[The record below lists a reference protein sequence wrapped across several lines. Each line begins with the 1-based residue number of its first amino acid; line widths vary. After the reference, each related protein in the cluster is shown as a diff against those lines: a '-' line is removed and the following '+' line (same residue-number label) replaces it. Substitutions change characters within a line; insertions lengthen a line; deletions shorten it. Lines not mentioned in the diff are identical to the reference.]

1 MTVKSMTADQAI
13 AMIKDGD
20 SVLFGGF
27 VACVVPEELEHALG
41 KRFRENNSPR
51 DITVIY
57 AAGQGDGEKRALN
70 QIAHEGLVKRVIGGH
85 WGLVPKLQK
94 LAIENKIEAY
104 NLPQGIISHLCRDIS
119 AGKPG
124 TISQVGLRT
133 FVDPRIEGGKINDVT
148 TEDIVDVIELD
159 GKEYLFYKKFP
170 IDFALLRGTTAD
182 EDGNITMEDE
192 ALTICNQ
199 VAASACHNSGGKVIV
214 QVKQIVKRG
223 ELNPQLVKIP
233 GIYVDTIVVNTDK
246 NQHMQTYD
254 NYFDP
259 RKVTQLKDQNDKQE
273 ETNTEKLDARWIIAR
288 RAALELKKNAIV
300 NFGIG
305 VPEYVAEVA
314 RDEGFEAY
322 YTATVEAGAI
332 GGTPAGGLSFGTAIH
347 PQAIVSQDYQF
358 DFYDGGGLDQA
369 FLGLAQADQFG
380 NINVSKFGPKIA
392 GCGGFINISQSAKEV
407 IFCGTFTAQG
417 ISVVISAGKLIIETE
432 GTQKKFLE
440 QVEQI
445 TYSGNY
451 AWESGQ
457 RVLYVTERAVFS
469 LNEQGLILTEIA
481 PGVDLEKDIIDQ
493 MSFRPTITPSL
504 MEMDR
509 KIFIPCRLGLADQ
522 DGRD

>member
-1 MTVKSMTADQAI
+1 MTIKIMTADQAVASI
-13 AMIKDGD
+13 TDGAG
-20 SVLFGGF
+20 VLFGGF
-27 VACVVPEELEHALG
+27 VACVVPEELESALG
-41 KRFRENNSPR
+41 KRFVETNSPQ
-51 DITVIY
+51 DLTVIY
-57 AAGQGDGEKRALN
+57 AAGQGDGNDRALN
-70 QIAHEGLVKRVIGGH
+70 QIAHEGLVKKVIGGH

-124 TISQVGLRT
+124 TISKVGLRT
-133 FVDPRIEGGKINDVT
+133 FVDPRLEGGKINDMA
-148 TEDIVDVIELD
+148 TEDIVDLIELD
-159 GKEYLFYKKFP
+159 NEEYLYYKKFP
-170 IDFALLRGTTAD
+170 VDFALLRGTTAD

-199 VAASACHNSGGKVIV
+199 VAAAACHNSGGKVIV
-214 QVKQIVKRG
+214 QVKQIVKCG

-233 GIYVDTIVVNTDK
+233 GIYVDIVVVNSDQ
-246 NQHMQTYD
+246 NLHMQTYD
-254 NYFDP
+254 DYFDQ
-259 RKVTQLKDQNDKQE
+259 RKVTQAKDKNVEQKTTGTIE
-273 ETNTEKLDARWIIAR
+273 LDAKLIIAR
-288 RAALELKKNAIV
+288 RAALELKKGAIV

-314 RDEGFEAY
+314 RDEGFGES

-380 NINVSKFGPKIA
+380 NINVSKFGTRIA

-417 ISVVISAGKLIIETE
+417 LLVEVEKGRLKIIKE
-432 GTQKKFLE
+432 GQQKKFID

-445 TYSGNY
+445 TYSGKY
-451 AWESGQ
+451 AWEKDQ
-457 RVLYVTERAVFS
+457 CVLYITERAVFT
-469 LNEQGLILTEIA
+469 LGEDGLVLSEIA
-481 PGVDLEKDIIDQ
+481 PGIDLEKDVISQ
-493 MSFRPTITPSL
+493 MSFQPEISASL
-504 MEMDR
+504 KEMDNR
-509 KIFIPCRLGLADQ
+509 IFRPSKIGLVE
-522 DGRD
+522 

>member
-1 MTVKSMTADQAI
+1 MTVEIMTADQAI
-13 AMIKDGD
+13 AMITDGAG
-20 SVLFGGF
+20 VLFGGF
-27 VACVVPEELEHALG
+27 VACVVPEELESALG
-41 KRFRENNSPR
+41 KRFVETNSPQ
-51 DITVIY
+51 DLTVIY
-57 AAGQGDGEKRALN
+57 AAGQGDGKDRALN
-70 QIAHEGLVKRVIGGH
+70 QIAHEGLVKKVIGGH

-124 TISQVGLRT
+124 TISKVGLRT
-133 FVDPRIEGGKINDVT
+133 FVDPRLEGGKINDVT
-148 TEDIVDVIELD
+148 TEDIVDLIELD
-159 GKEYLFYKKFP
+159 DEEYLFYKKFP
-170 IDFALLRGTTAD
+170 VDFALLRGTTAD

-199 VAASACHNSGGKVIV
+199 VAAAACHNSGGKVIV

-233 GIYVDTIVVNTDK
+233 GIYVDVVVINSDQ
-246 NQHMQTYD
+246 NLHMQTYD
-254 NYFDP
+254 HYFDQ
-259 RKVTQLKDQNDKQE
+259 RKVTQQSESQKPESKSPIQA
-273 ETNTEKLDARWIIAR
+273 LDAKRIIAR

-305 VPEYVAEVA
+305 APEYVAEVA
-314 RDEGFEAY
+314 RDEGFEEF

-380 NINVSKFGPKIA
+380 NINVSKFGSRIA

-417 ISVVISAGKLIIETE
+417 LVVEVDNGKLKIVNE
-432 GTQKKFLE
+432 GQQKKFIDH
-440 QVEQI
+440 VEQI
-445 TYSGNY
+445 TYSGKY
-451 AWESGQ
+451 AWEKDQ
-457 RVLYVTERAVFS
+457 RVLYVTERAVF
-469 LNEQGLILTEIA
+469 
-481 PGVDLEKDIIDQ
+481 
-493 MSFRPTITPSL
+493 
-504 MEMDR
+504 
-509 KIFIPCRLGLADQ
+509 FIK
-522 DGRD
+522 

>member
-1 MTVKSMTADQAI
+1 MTIEIMTADQAVATI
-13 AMIKDGD
+13 TDGAG
-20 SVLFGGF
+20 VLFGGF
-27 VACVVPEELEHALG
+27 VACVVPEELESALG
-41 KRFRENNSPR
+41 KRFVETNSPQ
-51 DITVIY
+51 DLTVIY
-57 AAGQGDGEKRALN
+57 AAGQGDGIDRALN
-70 QIAHEGLVKRVIGGH
+70 QIAHVGLVKKVIGGH

-124 TISQVGLRT
+124 TISKVGLRT
-133 FVDPRIEGGKINDVT
+133 FVDPRLEGGKINDVT
-148 TEDIVDVIELD
+148 TEDIVDLIELD
-159 GKEYLFYKKFP
+159 GEEYLFYKKFP
-170 IDFALLRGTTAD
+170 VDFALLRGTTAD

-199 VAASACHNSGGKVIV
+199 VAAAACHNNGGKVIV
-214 QVKQIVKRG
+214 QVKQIVERG

-233 GIYVDTIVVNTDK
+233 GIYVDIVVVNSDQ
-246 NQHMQTYD
+246 NMHMQTYD
-254 NYFDP
+254 DYFDQ
-259 RKVTQLKDQNDKQE
+259 RKVTQAKNKNNGQQKSE
-273 ETNTEKLDARWIIAR
+273 SIEPDAKWIIAR

-314 RDEGFEAY
+314 RDEGFEEF

-369 FLGLAQADQFG
+369 FLGLAQADQSG
-380 NINVSKFGPKIA
+380 NINVSKFGSRIA

-417 ISVVISAGKLIIETE
+417 LIVEVENGKLKIVNE
-432 GTQKKFLE
+432 GQQKKFIDH
-440 QVEQI
+440 VEQI
-445 TYSGNY
+445 TYSGQY
-451 AWESGQ
+451 AWEKDQ

-469 LNEQGLILTEIA
+469 LNENGLMLIEIA
-481 PGVDLEKDIIDQ
+481 PGIELEKDIISQ
-493 MSFRPTITPSL
+493 MDFRPEISDQL
-504 MEMDR
+504 LIMDAR
-509 KIFIPCRLGLADQ
+509 IFFDSSQKLID
-522 DGRD
+522 

>member
-1 MTVKSMTADQAI
+1 
-13 AMIKDGD
+13 MITDNA

-27 VACVVPEELEHALG
+27 IASVVPEELEYALG
-41 KRFRENNSPR
+41 KRFRETQLPR
-51 DITVIY
+51 GLTVIY
-57 AAGQGDGEKRALN
+57 AAGQGDGKERALN

-85 WGLVPKLQK
+85 WGLVPELQK
-94 LAIENKIEAY
+94 LAMENRIEAY

-124 TISQVGLRT
+124 TISRIGLGT
-133 FVDPRIEGGKINDVT
+133 FVDPRLEGGKINT
-148 TEDIVDVIELD
+148 ITREDIIDIITLD
-159 GKEYLFYKKFP
+159 GEEFLFYKKFP

-199 VAASACHNSGGKVIV
+199 VAAAACHNSGGKVIV

-233 GIYVDTIVVNTDK
+233 GIYVDAVVINTDQ
-246 NQHMQTYD
+246 NLHMQTYD
-254 NYFDP
+254 HYFDP
-259 RKVTQLKDQNDKQE
+259 RKVTQAKRMDAVHPAAAPVE
-273 ETNTEKLDARWIIAR
+273 LDAKWIIAR
-288 RAALELKKNAIV
+288 RAALELKRNAIV

-314 RDEGFEAY
+314 RNEGFEPF

-369 FLGLAQADQFG
+369 FLGLAQADQSG

-417 ISVVISAGKLIIETE
+417 IAVAGGNGSLSIIRE
-432 GTQKKFLE
+432 GTQMKFVE

-445 TYSGNY
+445 TYSGSY
-451 AWESGQ
+451 AWEAGQ
-457 RVLYVTERAVFS
+457 QVLYVTERAVFS
-469 LNEQGLILTEIA
+469 LNERGLVLTEYA
-481 PGVDLEKDIIDQ
+481 PGIDLEKDVIA
-493 MSFRPTITPSL
+493 MMGFRPEISDKLKL
-504 MEMDR
+504 MDPR
-509 KIFIPCRLGLADQ
+509 IFSDSRLGLAD
-522 DGRD
+522 

>member
-1 MTVKSMTADQAI
+1 MTIKIMTADQAVASI
-13 AMIKDGD
+13 TDGAG
-20 SVLFGGF
+20 VLFGGF
-27 VACVVPEELEHALG
+27 VACVVPEELEAALG
-41 KRFRENNSPR
+41 RRFEETNSPQ
-51 DITVIY
+51 DLTVIY
-57 AAGQGDGEKRALN
+57 AAGQGDGNDRALN
-70 QIAHEGLVKRVIGGH
+70 QIAHEGLVKKIIGGH

-124 TISQVGLRT
+124 TISKVGLRT
-133 FVDPRIEGGKINDVT
+133 FVDPRLEGGKINDVT
-148 TEDIVDVIELD
+148 TEDIVDLIELD
-159 GKEYLFYKKFP
+159 GEDYLFYKKFP
-170 IDFALLRGTTAD
+170 VDFALLRGTTAD

-199 VAASACHNSGGKVIV
+199 VAAAACHNSGGKVIV

-233 GIYVDTIVVNTDK
+233 GIYVDIVVVNSDQK
-246 NQHMQTYD
+246 LHMQTYD
-254 NYFDP
+254 DYFDQ
-259 RKVTQLKDQNDKQE
+259 RKVTQAKVKNKQLE
-273 ETNTEKLDARWIIAR
+273 SNTVDLDAKWIIAR
-288 RAALELKKNAIV
+288 RAALELKKNTIV

-314 RDEGFEAY
+314 RNENFESF

-380 NINVSKFGPKIA
+380 NINVSKFGTRIA
-392 GCGGFINISQSAKEV
+392 GCGGFINISQSVKEV

-417 ISVVISAGKLIIETE
+417 LLVEVEKGKLKIIKE
-432 GTQKKFLE
+432 GQQKKFID

-445 TYSGNY
+445 TYSGIY
-451 AWESGQ
+451 AWEKSQ
-457 RVLYVTERAVFS
+457 RVLYITERAVFT
-469 LNEQGLILTEIA
+469 LGEDGLVLSEIA
-481 PGVDLEKDIIDQ
+481 PGIDLEKDVISQ
-493 MSFRPTITPSL
+493 MSFQPEISASL
-504 MEMDR
+504 KKMDSR
-509 KIFIPCRLGLADQ
+509 IFKLSKIGLVE
-522 DGRD
+522 

>member
-1 MTVKSMTADQAI
+1 MSISILTADQAAAI
-13 AMIKDGD
+13 ISNNA

-27 VACVVPEELEHALG
+27 IASVVPEELESALG
-41 KRFRENNSPR
+41 KRFRETQSP
-51 DITVIY
+51 IGLTVIY
-57 AAGQGDGEKRALN
+57 AAGQGDGKERALN
-70 QIAHEGLVKRVIGGH
+70 QIAYEGLVKRVIGGH

-124 TISQVGLRT
+124 TISRVGLGT
-133 FVDPRIEGGKINDVT
+133 FVDPRLEGGKINNIT
-148 TEDIVDVIELD
+148 REDIIDVITLGGE
-159 GKEYLFYKKFP
+159 EFLFYKKFP

-199 VAASACHNSGGKVIV
+199 VAAAACHNSGGKVIV

-223 ELNPQLVKIP
+223 ALNPQLVKIP
-233 GIYVDTIVVNTDK
+233 GIYVDAVVINTDQ
-246 NQHMQTYD
+246 NLHMQTYD
-254 NYFDP
+254 HYFDP
-259 RKVTQLKDQNDKQE
+259 RKVTQSTGMDSVNAVPE
-273 ETNTEKLDARWIIAR
+273 SEKLDAKWIIAR

-305 VPEYVAEVA
+305 VPEYIAEVA
-314 RDEGFEAY
+314 RDEGFEPF

-369 FLGLAQADQFG
+369 FLGLAQADRFG

-417 ISVVISAGKLIIETE
+417 IAVTSSHGLLNIIRE

-440 QVEQI
+440 HVEQI
-445 TYSGNY
+445 TYSGAY
-451 AWESGQ
+451 AWSVGQ
-457 RVLYVTERAVFS
+457 QVLYVTERAVFS
-469 LNEQGLILTEIA
+469 LNERGLVLIEIA
-481 PGVDLEKDIIDQ
+481 PGIDLEKDVLAL
-493 MSFRPTITPSL
+493 MGFRPEISDSL
-504 MEMDR
+504 KLMDQR
-509 KIFIPCRLGLADQ
+509 IFLNTSLKLVD
-522 DGRD
+522 

>member
-1 MTVKSMTADQAI
+1 MTIEIMTADQAVATI
-13 AMIKDGD
+13 TDGAG
-20 SVLFGGF
+20 VLFGGF
-27 VACVVPEELEHALG
+27 VACVVPEELESALG
-41 KRFRENNSPR
+41 RRFVETNSPQ
-51 DITVIY
+51 DLTVIY
-57 AAGQGDGEKRALN
+57 AAGQGDGKDRALN
-70 QIAHEGLVKRVIGGH
+70 QIAREHLVKKVIGGH

-124 TISQVGLRT
+124 TISKVGLRT
-133 FVDPRIEGGKINDVT
+133 FVDPRLEGGKINDKT
-148 TEDIVDVIELD
+148 TKDIVDLITLD
-159 GKEYLFYKKFP
+159 DEEYLFYKKFP
-170 IDFALLRGTTAD
+170 VDFALLRGTTAD

-199 VAASACHNSGGKVIV
+199 VAAAACHNSGGKVIV
-214 QVKQIVKRG
+214 QVKQIVKHG

-233 GIYVDTIVVNTDK
+233 GIYVDIVVVNSDQ
-246 NQHMQTYD
+246 NLHMQTYD
-254 NYFDP
+254 DYFDP
-259 RKVTQLKDQNDKQE
+259 RKVTQAKNKDHKQQKSLTVE
-273 ETNTEKLDARWIIAR
+273 LDAKWIIAR
-288 RAALELKKNAIV
+288 RAALELKKSAIV

-314 RDEGFEAY
+314 RDEGFEEC

-380 NINVSKFGPKIA
+380 NINVSKFGSRIA

-417 ISVVISAGKLIIETE
+417 LVVEVVDGKLKIISE
-432 GTQKKFLE
+432 GLQKKFIDH
-440 QVEQI
+440 VEQI
-445 TYSGNY
+445 TYSGKY
-451 AWESGQ
+451 AWGKDQ

-469 LNEQGLILTEIA
+469 LNEKGLTLIEIA
-481 PGVDLEKDIIDQ
+481 PGVDLEKDVISQ
-493 MSFRPTITPSL
+493 MGFRPEISDSL
-504 MEMDR
+504 TAMDQR
-509 KIFIPCRLGLADQ
+509 IFIPALMNLVS
-522 DGRD
+522 